1 MTQYNI
7 KQLKSTVGNA
17 GELSDII
24 YMALSDEI
32 SFSDIYFQYGLKEKD
47 VKSLMRNNLK
57 RGSYKAWRKRVR
69 RLGSQ
74 REYYK

>member
-1 MTQYNI
+1 MTLYKNE
-7 KQLKSTVGNA
+7 KLKSSVVNSS
-17 GELSDII
+17 ELSDII
-24 YMALSDEI
+24 HMALSDEI
-32 SFSDIYFQYGLKEKD
+32 PFSDIYFQYGLKEKD
-47 VKSLMRNNLK
+47 VKSLIRNNLK

>member
-1 MTQYNI
+1 MTHYKI
-7 KQLKSTVGNA
+7 EHLKSSVVSSS
-17 GELSDII
+17 ELSDII
-24 YMALSDEI
+24 HMALSDEI
-32 SFSDIYFQYGLKEKD
+32 AFSDIYFQYGLKEKD

-57 RGSYKAWRKRVR
+57 AGSYKAWRKRVR

>member
-1 MTQYNI
+1 MTHYKI
-7 KQLKSTVGNA
+7 EHLKSSVVSSS
-17 GELSDII
+17 ELSDII
-24 YMALSDEI
+24 HMALSDEI
-32 SFSDIYFQYGLKEKD
+32 AFSDIYFQYGLKEKD